1 MRLDEITSEER
12 FVMTEEE
19 RARISEYIET
29 TFGIKMS
36 ESKKPLLTGR
46 LSKRLRT
53 LRIRTYGDYF
63 DYLHS
68 PQGHDEMRIFTDLVS
83 THETHFFREN
93 GHFEF
98 LTSTGLP
105 TLAKKGAGTDY
116 ELNVLCAACSTGE
129 EVYSAACTIEEFAH
143 NSSIRNFRYRITGT
157 DISSGVIQTAVRGV
171 YDGDDLNGVPGEIR
185 KYFMKS
191 RDQSRNLIRV
201 IPELRAHTRFIEMN
215 LIKGD
220 YTFDCQFDI
229 IFCRNVMIYFS
240 KENQMKTAEYLC
252 GFLSNDGFFLVGHSE
267 NLFGFRLP
275 LKLLTSATYVKIDSG
290 RTGNENSL

>member
-1 MRLDEITSEER
+1 MRLDEITSEDR

-53 LRIRTYGDYF
+53 LRIRTYGEYF
-63 DYLHS
+63 DYLHT
-68 PQGHDEMRIFTDLVS
+68 PHGREEMRIFTDLVS
-83 THETHFFREN
+83 THETHFFREP
-93 GHFEF
+93 GHFSF
-98 LTSTGLP
+98 LSSTGLP
-105 TLAKKGAGTDY
+105 ALAGKGAGSEY

-129 EVYSAACTIEEFAH
+129 EVYSVACTIEEFAH
-143 NSSIRNFRYRITGT
+143 NSSINNFRYRITGT
-157 DISSGVIQTAVRGV
+157 DISSGVIQTAVRGI
-171 YDGDDLNGVPGEIR
+171 YDGDDLNGVPDEMR

-191 RDQSRNLIRV
+191 RDKSKNLIRV
-201 IPELRAHTRFIEMN
+201 IPELRARTRFIEMN

-220 YTFDCQFDI
+220 YTFDCHFDI

-240 KENQMKTAEYLC
+240 KENQLKTAEYLC
-252 GFLSNDGFFLVGHSE
+252 KYLTTDGYYLVGHSE
-267 NLFGFRLP
+267 NLFGFSLP

-290 RTGNENSL
+290 RVDNES